1 MKKFILTCLL
11 LLSGCLI
18 LLGGCLFVSSDVI
31 QTKKNESSNNNNSIL
46 INNRKYDKIVVE
58 GHDYYFRTWASG
70 NSLDKFAVG
79 SDLVH
84 SGNCRKCSIK

>member
-1 MKKFILTCLL
+1 MKKFILTYLL

-18 LLGGCLFVSSDVI
+18 LLGGCLFASSDVI
-31 QTKKNESSNNNNSIL
+31 QNKKNESSNNSIL